1 MKKIGVVM
9 NQFKSP
15 VGVFLKKNLETV
27 LSNYVTVNVY
37 SFAKLQP
44 GEMIDDDI
52 VLVALKS
59 KALEIKKHVPDAQR
73 IIVVQRTARENE
85 MSKIFSIPAD
95 TNVLVVNDN
104 VETTFEMI
112 TLLYKLGI
120 SHLNLIPYE
129 RDKDYPD
136 IKIAITPGEAKLV
149 PSYIEAVIDI
159 GNRYIDISTFIEI
172 INKLGITEEEVSRRL
187 LQYCDSIVPLD
198 AGIKKQYKELVASN
212 AELSAVIDL
221 SQEGILL
228 LNPAGKVNFYNK
240 KFANMLEI
248 SEENTCVKMDAEL
261 PMDVMDIIDQVRS
274 KDEILEY
281 KGRTLVVNQKKVE
294 CFGEVT
300 GNYYNFQ
307 EVTYI
312 KQLEQNLSKKLRDK
326 GLIARYSFPDIL
338 TKSPMMLKS
347 LELARKIA
355 DSEITILIT
364 GESGTGKELLAQ
376 SIHNESS
383 RSAQPFLAFN
393 CAAVPESLLESELF
407 GYEGGTFT
415 GALKEGKMGL
425 FEQANNGTIFLDE
438 IGDMPYVMQAKM
450 LRVLQERQVMRIG
463 SQSVININ
471 IRIIA
476 ATNNDLRKKIK
487 LGHFREDLYFRLNV
501 LPLVIPP
508 LRERMEDILYLL
520 EYFLRQKYGK
530 NLVIGDKARDIVMD
544 YRWPGNIRELDNVA
558 FYISLMADRIVKP
571 DHLPDYI
578 RNVQES
584 FEWELNVLARKG
596 NWEKCQEILK
606 VIADFES
613 LNMGSGRKSIEE
625 ALNNKGGTLT
635 EGEIRRIMTIL
646 NELELIKTAIG
657 RRGSEITVKGKEFL
671 KWLKN
676 REE

>member
-1 MKKIGVVM
+1 
-9 NQFKSP
+9 
-15 VGVFLKKNLETV
+15 
-27 LSNYVTVNVY
+27 
-37 SFAKLQP
+37 
-44 GEMIDDDI
+44 MIDDDI
-52 VLVALKS
+52 VLVALKN
-59 KALEIKKHVPDAQR
+59 KALKIKKHVPDGQR
-73 IIVVQRTARENE
+73 IIVIQRTTREKE
-85 MSKIFSIPAD
+85 IYKILSILAD
-95 TNVLVVNDN
+95 TSVLIVNDDL
-104 VETTFEMI
+104 ETTFEMI

-129 RDKDYPD
+129 EDKDYSD
-136 IKIAITPGEAKLV
+136 IKIAITPGESKHV
-149 PSYIEAVIDI
+149 PAYIETVIDI

-172 INKLGITEEEVSRRL
+172 INKLGIAEEEVSRRL

-198 AGIKKQYKELVASN
+198 AGIKKQYKELVSIN
-212 AELSAVIDL
+212 NELSAVINL

-228 LNPAGKVNFYNK
+228 LSPEGKVNLYNK
-240 KFANMLEI
+240 RLANMLDLGED
-248 SEENTCVKMDAEL
+248 NTYMKMDDAL
-261 PMDVMDIIDQVRS
+261 PPDVMDIINQVHI
-274 KDEILEY
+274 KDEIVEY
-281 KGRTLVVNQKKVE
+281 KGRTLVVNRKKIE

-312 KQLEQNLSKKLRDK
+312 KQLEQNLSKRLRDK
-326 GLIARYSFPDIL
+326 GLIARYSFGDIL

-347 LELARKIA
+347 LQLAEKIA

-376 SIHNESS
+376 SIHNAST
-383 RSAQPFLAFN
+383 RSMQPFMAFN

-407 GYEGGTFT
+407 GYERGTFT
-415 GALKEGKMGL
+415 GALKEGKVGL

-438 IGDMPYVMQAKM
+438 IGDMPYLMQAKM

-501 LPLVIPP
+501 LPILIPP
-508 LRERMEDILYLL
+508 LRERMEDIIYLL
-520 EYFLRQKYGK
+520 NYFLKEKYGK
-530 NLVIGDKARDIVMD
+530 DLSIAHKTRDILME

-571 DHLPDYI
+571 DNLPDYI
-578 RNVQES
+578 LTVQES

-625 ALNNKGGTLT
+625 ALNNKGTCLT
-635 EGEIRRIMTIL
+635 EGEIRRVLTIM
-646 NELELIKTAIG
+646 NELELIKTGIG
-657 RRGSEITVKGKEFL
+657 RRGSEITFKGKNFL